1 MAIASEEVFVSFQD
15 FAFDLEEDKKNRS
28 YKPVYLIGVAVL
40 LLLAIVYFAFSFF
53 SSTESS
59 GVEVTKEQDA
69 QETQAA
75 KKVYVHVAGEVNS
88 PGLIELDEGARV
100 SEAISL
106 AGDATED
113 ANVAG
118 VNLAKKCEDGEQ
130 IIVPKKA
137 SEADA
142 ASSGDGTA
150 ASSSASSASGK
161 VNINTADSAE
171 LQTIS
176 GIGPS
181 KAQKIIDYR
190 TQNGSFKSV
199 DDLTNVSGIGDK
211 TLASIRDQICV

>member
-1 MAIASEEVFVSFQD
+1 VAIVSEEVFVSFQD
-15 FAFDLEEDKKNRS
+15 FALDLEEDKKNRS
-28 YKPVYLIGVAVL
+28 YKLVYLIGVAVL

-53 SSTESS
+53 SATESS

-69 QETQAA
+69 QETQAS
-75 KKVYVHVAGEVNS
+75 KKIYVHVAGEVNA

-100 SEAISL
+100 SEAITL

-137 SEADA
+137 AEGDA
-142 ASSGDGTA
+142 ASSGDGA
-150 ASSSASSASGK
+150 ASSGASSATGK